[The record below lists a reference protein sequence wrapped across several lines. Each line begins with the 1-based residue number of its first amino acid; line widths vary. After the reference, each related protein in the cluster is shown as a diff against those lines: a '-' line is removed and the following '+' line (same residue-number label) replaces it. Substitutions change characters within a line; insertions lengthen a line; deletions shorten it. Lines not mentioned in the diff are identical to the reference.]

1 MNTFFQISVR
11 FSVFCD
17 IEFWSSFASVYGP
30 IWGSFLLTTN
40 LATTEWTTKWRQP
53 RKTPRWNK
61 TNLQPTTET
70 ME

>member
-1 MNTFFQISVR
+1 MILSFGAVLK
-11 FSVFCD
+11 VFMD
-17 IEFWSSFASVYGP
+17 QYGAV
-30 IWGSFLLTTN
+30 FLLTTN
-40 LATTEWTTKWRQP
+40 LATTEWTTKQRQP